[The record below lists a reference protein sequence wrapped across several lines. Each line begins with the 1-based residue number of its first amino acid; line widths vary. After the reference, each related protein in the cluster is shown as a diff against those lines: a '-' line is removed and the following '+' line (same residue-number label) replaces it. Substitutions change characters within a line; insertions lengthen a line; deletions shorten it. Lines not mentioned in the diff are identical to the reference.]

1 MNEKVDLP
9 IHVALRDIETTPAIE
24 ADIRRKAEKLFTHYN
39 GITSC
44 RVIAESPP
52 KHHKKGRLYNVHI
65 VIAVPGTELV
75 VKREPNQDFYI
86 AIRDAFQAADR
97 QVKEFASRLHG
108 KVKRHASE
116 DPGRSSAS

>member
-1 MNEKVDLP
+1 MNGTDDLP

-24 ADIRRKAEKLFTHYN
+24 ADIRRKAEKLFTHYR

-44 RVIAESPP
+44 RVVAESPP

-65 VIAVPGTELV
+65 VVAVPGTELV
-75 VKREPNQDFYI
+75 VKREPNEDFYV

-97 QVKEFASRLHG
+97 QVKEFAHRIHG
-108 KVKRHASE
+108 KVKRHAS
-116 DPGRSSAS
+116 GNSADTPES

>member
-1 MNEKVDLP
+1 MNEPVDLP

-24 ADIRRKAEKLFTHYN
+24 ADIRRKAEKLFVHYG

-75 VKREPNQDFYI
+75 VKREPNEDFYV

-97 QVKEFASRLHG
+97 QVKEFAQRIHG
-108 KVKRHASE
+108 KVKNHSA
-116 DPGRSSAS
+116 PGPEGAPGS